1 MKKKSK
7 LFLWF
12 LLITLDTIFSCILP
26 VIKVDEYDK
35 EELQSHLRGSI
46 VYSYILYL
54 LAFFFFKMWRKAI
67 KS

>member
-1 MKKKSK
+1 MKKSTK

-46 VYSYILYL
+46 LYL